1 MVHKEKNM
9 SQKQPPSKMSEI
21 ANLAGVS
28 TATVSRVLHN
38 TGTVSESTRKRVQ
51 DAIQTRG
58 YRIRRRPKQS
68 LPKAAAEKIVLLF
81 TTDIVNPF
89 FAEVIRGTQ
98 EEIELQDRPKYAL
111 NIMHL
116 SNDYERLI
124 QVAKQM
130 SALGIII
137 TGGYPFPE
145 LLRFQEESKIP
156 LLVIN
161 YRITGPRISS
171 IIVDF
176 KDAYFRATR
185 HLIDL
190 GHRRIGFV
198 DATGHS
204 EIAVARLDGYKN
216 ALSEAGI
223 PYRPELYTSI
233 AADARVNGG
242 FQATSNLLALPPNER
257 PTAILAFNDLFALG
271 VMHSVRAHGLRVPE
285 DISVIGCDDIPMAA
299 YSYPPL
305 TTISQ
310 PKYRIGKLAVS
321 TLLKMEQDPP
331 EKMGSFTLLESPLVI
346 RESTA
351 RCSELIS
358 AEA

>member
-1 MVHKEKNM
+1 MP
-9 SQKQPPSKMSEI
+9 QKHSSTKMSEI
-21 ANLAGVS
+21 ADLAGVS
-28 TATVSRVLHN
+28 IATVSRVLHH
-38 TGTVSESTRKRVQ
+38 THMVSEEARKQVEG
-51 DAIQTRG
+51 AIQTLG
-58 YRIRRRPKQS
+58 YQVRRRPKQS
-68 LPKAAAEKIVLLF
+68 IPKAAIEKIVLLF

-98 EEIELQDRPKYAL
+98 EEIELQDQPKHAL
-111 NIMHL
+111 SIMHL
-116 SNDYERLI
+116 SSNFERLI
-124 QVAKQM
+124 QAARQM
-130 SALGIII
+130 SALGIVL
-137 TGGYPFPE
+137 TGAYPFPE
-145 LLRFQEESKIP
+145 LIKFQEESKIP
-156 LLVIN
+156 LIVIN
-161 YRITGPRISS
+161 YRITGPRISC

-176 KDAYFRATR
+176 RDAYFRATR

-198 DATGHS
+198 DDTGHS
-204 EIAVARLDGYKN
+204 EIGVARLEGYQN

-223 PYRPELYTSI
+223 SYQQELYTSI
-233 AADARVNGG
+233 PADTRINGG
-242 FQATSNLLALPPNER
+242 FQATSHLLALPPNER

-285 DISVIGCDDIPMAA
+285 DVSVIGCDDIPMAA

-321 TLLKMEQDPP
+321 TLLKMEQDAP
-331 EKMGSFTLLESPLVI
+331 EKMGSFTLMESPLVI

-351 RCSELIS
+351 RCSES
-358 AEA
+358 

>member
-1 MVHKEKNM
+1 M
-9 SQKQPPSKMSEI
+9 SQKQPPAKMSEI
-21 ANLAGVS
+21 ADLAGVS

-38 TGTVSESTRKRVQ
+38 TGTVNEDTRKRVQ
-51 DAIQTRG
+51 DALQTLG
-58 YRIRRRPKQS
+58 YQIRRRPKQS
-68 LPKAAAEKIVLLF
+68 APTAAPEKIVLLF

-98 EEIELQDRPKYAL
+98 EEIELHDHPKHAL

-116 SNDYERLI
+116 SNDHERLI
-124 QVAKQM
+124 QFARQM
-130 SALGIII
+130 SPLGIIL

-145 LLRFQEESKIP
+145 LIKFQQESRIP
-156 LLVIN
+156 LIVIN
-161 YRITGPRISS
+161 YRITGPRISC

-176 KDAYFRATR
+176 KDAYSRATR

-204 EIAVARLDGYKN
+204 EIAVARLEGYQN

-233 AADARVNGG
+233 EADARVNGG
-242 FQATSNLLALPPNER
+242 FQAASNLLALAPNER

-321 TLLKMEQDPP
+321 TLLKMQQDPP

-351 RCSELIS
+351 RCSELMS

>member
-1 MVHKEKNM
+1 M
-9 SQKQPPSKMSEI
+9 SQKQSPTKMSEI
-21 ANLAGVS
+21 ADLAGVS
-28 TATVSRVLHN
+28 IATVSRVLHKTN
-38 TGTVSESTRKRVQ
+38 TVSEEARKQVE
-51 DAIQTRG
+51 DAIQTLG
-58 YRIRRRPKQS
+58 YRVRRRPKQS
-68 LPKAAAEKIVLLF
+68 IPEVATEKIVLLF

-98 EEIELQDRPKYAL
+98 EEIELQDHSEHAL
-111 NIMHL
+111 SIMHL
-116 SNDYERLI
+116 SNDHEGLI
-124 QVAKQM
+124 QAARQM
-130 SALGIII
+130 SALGIIL
-137 TGGYPFPE
+137 TGAYPFPE
-145 LLRFQEESKIP
+145 LIKFQQASKIP
-156 LLVIN
+156 LIVIN
-161 YRITGPRISS
+161 YRITGPRISC

-198 DATGHS
+198 DDTGHS
-204 EIAVARLDGYKN
+204 EIGVARLEGYQD

-223 PYRPELYTSI
+223 PYRQELYTSI
-233 AADARVNGG
+233 PAETRINGV

-285 DISVIGCDDIPMAA
+285 DVSVIGCDDVQMAA

-331 EKMGSFTLLESPLVI
+331 EKMGSFTLMESPLTI

-351 RCSELIS
+351 RCSER
-358 AEA
+358 